1 MSALSLF
8 SIFPHRQALQ
18 QPSLNPIF
26 PAPMTA
32 AEVRHSF
39 LEFFREKQH
48 TIVPSAS
55 LLPQS
60 PGLLFTNAGMNPFV
74 PYFLGVEKAPYDPPR
89 AADTQK
95 CIRAGGKHNDL
106 EDVGYDTY
114 HHTFFEM
121 LGNWSFGNYF
131 KKEAIQWAWELVVE
145 RWGLP
150 AHRLYAS
157 VYAPKE
163 GDPGNFDQE
172 AYDIWAELFISK
184 GCDPAVQIVHGN
196 VKDNFWMMGETGPC
210 GPCSELHVD
219 LTPEGNPVTGR
230 NLVNNDSDLCI
241 EIWNLVFIQYNA
253 EADGTFRELPAK
265 HVDTG
270 MGFERACSII
280 QGTKGFTDFSNK
292 PSNYATDVFMPIF
305 YQLEKLSG
313 KTYSNIY
320 PALGADRSL
329 FDEEMKTAIAFRVIA
344 DHLRTLSFSI
354 ADGIMPG
361 NTGRNYVLRRIL
373 RRAVRYG
380 RQLGFSG
387 EKPFF
392 GALVET
398 LVSEMG
404 EVFPELKNRQDVVR
418 QTLEQEEAS
427 FNQTL
432 DRGLKRFEEALGRAA
447 ILAVDSGVSPESLQN
462 LGQDAQGSRRDGGAP
477 LAEGARYSKSHKLP
491 HFERPWGKYL
501 LTVTTQDRK
510 TLSPEARQITLDAIQ
525 HFHGSRYILFAAVV
539 MPDHFHLLIEP
550 QPKEYDPLAN
560 PIFWELAELMHSIKS
575 FTAKEINKLTGT
587 TGTVWQKDYHDR
599 LIRSD
604 SDLWEKFEYIIT
616 NPQRKEL
623 TQNGPY
629 PYLFAKGWES
639 ANLEDFRKGRAAIL
653 AADSGV
659 SPESLQNLGQDAQGS
674 RRDGGA
680 PLSGDIAFEL
690 YDTFG
695 FPIDLTELLCAERGL
710 TVDIPRFEALM
721 EQQQQ
726 RSRAAQ
732 KTNIVRALDISTAAV
747 TEFLGFD
754 NDTIDATVLEIHPQ
768 EDTLFIITD
777 KTVFYA
783 EMGGQAGD
791 IGALNGIPVTGVQQI
806 GKARALIVSQSE
818 ISNFKSPITVGD
830 KVTLSIDEKRR
841 RPIEA
846 HHTATHLLHW
856 ALHEV
861 VSKDASQQGSSVDE
875 NRLRFD
881 FNSAPLTL
889 EQLAEME
896 EMVNGAIKQGLTVSW
911 TEVKHA
917 EIKGRADIMQFFGDK
932 YGEIVRVVQIGG
944 QANQLNGPSQELCG
958 GTHVRNTSEIGL
970 FKIKSEAAIASG
982 VRRIEAV
989 CGDAAWLHLRENVEK
1004 WDHELKAASAKLKA
1018 ANEKLSALG
1027 EAPIIVNEF
1036 PHIMGAMLVERAD
1049 ISQINATFAHGAK
1062 TLEETQQAAIEA
1074 EKRIK
1079 KIQSAQA
1086 ACLADES
1093 LAELIAQ
1100 GKPII
1105 VSFESDAS
1113 LLQELQNG
1121 LKKKQF
1127 AGPALL
1133 IVDDGEK
1140 LHLATHC
1147 GPDALAAGLKAG
1159 DLLRD
1164 LAALA
1169 GGKGGGKPDQAR
1181 GAAPDR
1187 SKLEELKTLA
1197 AEKLR
1202 A

>member
-1 MSALSLF
+1 
-8 SIFPHRQALQ
+8 
-18 QPSLNPIF
+18 
-26 PAPMTA
+26 MTA
-32 AEVRHSF
+32 AEIRQSF
-39 LEFFREKQH
+39 LDFFREKQH

-131 KKEAIQWAWELVVE
+131 KKEAIAWAWELVIE

-163 GDPGNFDQE
+163 GDPGHFDQE
-172 AYDIWAELFISK
+172 AYDIWAELFRSK
-184 GCDPAVQIVHGN
+184 GCDPAIQIVHGN

-265 HVDTG
+265 HIDTG

-292 PSNYATDVFMPIF
+292 PSNYATDVFTPIF
-305 YQLEKLSG
+305 RKLEELSG
-313 KTYSNIY
+313 KTYVNIY
-320 PALGADRSL
+320 PALGADRSA
-329 FDEEMKTAIAFRVIA
+329 FTEEMKTAIAFRVIA

-361 NTGRNYVLRRIL
+361 NNGRNYVLRRIL

-404 EVFPELKNRQDVVR
+404 GVFPELKNRQDVVR

-432 DRGLKRFEEALGRAA
+432 DRGLKRFEEASRS
-447 ILAVDSGVSPESLQN
+447 VGVSPAAGVGETPTL
-462 LGQDAQGSRRDGGAP
+462 LDG
-477 LAEGARYSKSHKLP
+477 
-491 HFERPWGKYL
+491 
-501 LTVTTQDRK
+501 D
-510 TLSPEARQITLDAIQ
+510 D
-525 HFHGSRYILFAAVV
+525 
-539 MPDHFHLLIEP
+539 
-550 QPKEYDPLAN
+550 
-560 PIFWELAELMHSIKS
+560 
-575 FTAKEINKLTGT
+575 
-587 TGTVWQKDYHDR
+587 
-599 LIRSD
+599 
-604 SDLWEKFEYIIT
+604 
-616 NPQRKEL
+616 
-623 TQNGPY
+623 
-629 PYLFAKGWES
+629 
-639 ANLEDFRKGRAAIL
+639 
-653 AADSGV
+653 
-659 SPESLQNLGQDAQGS
+659 
-674 RRDGGA
+674 
-680 PLSGDIAFEL
+680 AFEL

-695 FPIDLTELLCAERGL
+695 FPIDLTELLCSERGL
-710 TVDIPRFEALM
+710 TVDMARFEELM
-721 EQQQQ
+721 TEQQE

-732 KTNIVRALDISTAAV
+732 KSNIVRALDISTEAV
-747 TEFLGFD
+747 TEFTGFE
-754 NDTIDATVLEIHPQ
+754 NDETEATILEVHPQ
-768 EDTLFIITD
+768 EDTLFVITD

-783 EMGGQAGD
+783 EMGGQSGD
-791 IGALNGIPVTGVQQI
+791 TGTLAIQGNKIPVTGVQQI
-806 GKARALIVSQSE
+806 GKARALILQKSE
-818 ISNFKSPITVGD
+818 INNHQSSIEPGA
-830 KVTLSIDEKRR
+830 KVVLRLDTTRR

-846 HHTATHLLHW
+846 HHSATHLLHW
-856 ALHEV
+856 ALHEA

-875 NRLRFD
+875 HRLRFD
-881 FNSAPLTL
+881 FNSAAVTPA
-889 EQLAEME
+889 QIAMME
-896 EMVNGAIKQGLTVSW
+896 EMVNGAIKQGLSVSW

-917 EIKGRADIMQFFGDK
+917 DIKGRADIMQFFGDK
-932 YGEIVRVVQIGG
+932 YGDTVRVVQIGG
-944 QANQLNGPSQELCG
+944 EPNQLNGPSMELCG

-970 FKIKSEAAIASG
+970 FKIKSEGAIASG

-989 CGDAAWLHLRENVEK
+989 CGESAWAYLNESVEK
-1004 WDHELKAASAKLKA
+1004 WDQELKAARAKLA
-1018 ANEKLSALG
+1018 NANEKLTSLG
-1027 EAPIIVNEF
+1027 ESAVTVNDF

-1049 ISQINATFAHGAK
+1049 IGEINATFAHAQR
-1062 TLEETQQAAIEA
+1062 TLEETQAAAIEA

-1079 KIQSAQA
+1079 KIQSSQA
-1086 ACLADES
+1086 AKLADEALS
-1093 LAELIAQ
+1093 DLIAK
-1100 GKPII
+1100 GEPII

-1121 LKKKQF
+1121 LKKKAF

-1147 GPDALAAGLKAG
+1147 GPDALAAGIKAG

-1187 SKLEELKTLA
+1187 SKLEEMKTA
-1197 AEKLR
+1197 AQSMFQS
-1202 A
+1202 

>member
-1 MSALSLF
+1 MTSAE
-8 SIFPHRQALQ
+8 IRQ
-18 QPSLNPIF
+18 
-26 PAPMTA
+26 
-32 AEVRHSF
+32 SF
-39 LEFFREKQH
+39 LDFFAEKQH

-131 KKEAIQWAWELVVE
+131 KKESIQWAWELVVG

-172 AYDIWAELFISK
+172 AYDIWAELFRGA
-184 GCDPAVQIVHGN
+184 GCDPEVQIVHGN

-280 QGTKGFTDFSNK
+280 QNTKGFTDFSIK
-292 PSNYATDVFMPIF
+292 PSNYATDVFQPIF
-305 YQLEKLSG
+305 RKLEELSG
-313 KTYSNIY
+313 KTYVNIY
-320 PALGADRSL
+320 PALGADRSA
-329 FDEEMKTAIAFRVIA
+329 FSEEMKTAIAFRVIA

-361 NTGRNYVLRRIL
+361 NNGRNYVLRRIL

-398 LVSEMG
+398 LVGEMG
-404 EVFPELKNRQDVVR
+404 GVFPELKNRQEVVR
-418 QTLEQEEAS
+418 ATLEQEEAS
-427 FNQTL
+427 FNRTL
-432 DRGLKRFEEALGRAA
+432 DRGEALLVAEAEAA
-447 ILAVDSGVSPESLQN
+447 RMWNNSVDPV
-462 LGQDAQGSRRDGGAP
+462 
-477 LAEGARYSKSHKLP
+477 
-491 HFERPWGKYL
+491 
-501 LTVTTQDRK
+501 
-510 TLSPEARQITLDAIQ
+510 
-525 HFHGSRYILFAAVV
+525 
-539 MPDHFHLLIEP
+539 
-550 QPKEYDPLAN
+550 LAN
-560 PIFWELAELMHSIKS
+560 AGAVSQQAQIKG
-575 FTAKEINKLTGT
+575 K
-587 TGTVWQKDYHDR
+587 V
-599 LIRSD
+599 
-604 SDLWEKFEYIIT
+604 
-616 NPQRKEL
+616 
-623 TQNGPY
+623 
-629 PYLFAKGWES
+629 
-639 ANLEDFRKGRAAIL
+639 
-653 AADSGV
+653 
-659 SPESLQNLGQDAQGS
+659 
-674 RRDGGA
+674 
-680 PLSGDIAFEL
+680 AFEL

-695 FPIDLTELLCAERGL
+695 FPLDLTELMAAEYGL
-710 TVDIPRFEALM
+710 TVNVEVFNKLM
-721 EQQQQ
+721 EEQQE

-732 KTNIVRALDISTAAV
+732 KVNIVRALDISTEAV
-747 TEFLGFD
+747 TEFAGFESD
-754 NDTIDATVLEIHPQ
+754 VVEATILEIHPQ
-768 EDTLFIITD
+768 EDALFVITD
-777 KTVFYA
+777 RTVFYA

-791 IGALNGIPVTGVQQI
+791 TGVLVVNGAEIGVSGVQQI
-806 GKARALIVSQSE
+806 GKARAHIVDGSCGLA
-818 ISNFKSPITVGD
+818 VGD
-830 KVTLSIDEKRR
+830 KVTLKLDEKRR

-846 HHTATHLLHW
+846 HHSATHLLHW

-861 VSKDASQQGSSVDE
+861 VSKDAAQQGSSVDE

-881 FNSAPLTL
+881 FNSAAVTP
-889 EQLAEME
+889 EQLAAME
-896 EMVNGAIKQGLTVSW
+896 EKVNAAIKAKDSVSW
-911 TEVKHA
+911 KEVPHA
-917 EIKGRADIMQFFGDK
+917 SIKGRPDIMQFFGDK
-932 YGEIVRVVQIGG
+932 YGDLVRVVQIGG
-944 QANQLNGPSQELCG
+944 EAHALNGYSQELCG
-958 GTHVRNTSEIGL
+958 GTHVRNTGEIGL
-970 FKIKSEAAIASG
+970 FKIKSESAIASG

-989 CGDAAWLHLRENVEK
+989 CGDAAWAYLNESVEK
-1004 WDHELKAASAKLKA
+1004 WDQELKAARAKLQA
-1018 ANEKLSALG
+1018 ANEKLAALG
-1027 EAPIIVNEF
+1027 QAAVEVNDF

-1049 ISQINATFAHGAK
+1049 ISQINATFSHALR
-1062 TLEETQQAAIEA
+1062 TLDETKEAAIEA

-1079 KIQSAQA
+1079 KIQSSQA
-1086 ACLADES
+1086 AALADEA
-1093 LAELIAQ
+1093 LVDLIAK
-1100 GKPII
+1100 GDSIV

-1121 LKKKQF
+1121 LKKKGF
-1127 AGPALL
+1127 AGAALL

-1147 GPDALAAGLKAG
+1147 GADALTKGLKAG

-1164 LAALA
+1164 LAAMA

-1187 SKLEELKTLA
+1187 GKLEALKSA
-1197 AEKLR
+1197 AMGMLSV
-1202 A
+1202 

>member
-1 MSALSLF
+1 MTSAE
-8 SIFPHRQALQ
+8 IRQ
-18 QPSLNPIF
+18 
-26 PAPMTA
+26 
-32 AEVRHSF
+32 SF
-39 LEFFREKQH
+39 LDFFQEKQH

-131 KKEAIQWAWELVVE
+131 KKEAIQWAWELVIE

-172 AYDIWAELFISK
+172 AYDIWAALFVSK

-253 EADGTFRELPAK
+253 EADGSFRELPAK

-280 QGTKGFTDFSNK
+280 QNTKGFTDFSKK
-292 PSNYATDVFMPIF
+292 PSNYATDVFQPIF
-305 YQLEKLSG
+305 RKLEELSG

-361 NTGRNYVLRRIL
+361 NNGRNYVLRRIL

-404 EVFPELKNRQDVVR
+404 GVFQELKNRQDVVR

-427 FNQTL
+427 FNETL
-432 DRGLKRFEEALGRAA
+432 DRGLKRFEDRGLN
-447 ILAVDSGVSPESLQN
+447 AVLNPEGKRCYRL
-462 LGQDAQGSRRDGGAP
+462 RDPATPEKNWGIYEMDGAP
-477 LAEGARYSKSHKLP
+477 VAESSAKS
-491 HFERPWGKYL
+491 
-501 LTVTTQDRK
+501 
-510 TLSPEARQITLDAIQ
+510 I
-525 HFHGSRYILFAAVV
+525 
-539 MPDHFHLLIEP
+539 
-550 QPKEYDPLAN
+550 
-560 PIFWELAELMHSIKS
+560 
-575 FTAKEINKLTGT
+575 
-587 TGTVWQKDYHDR
+587 
-599 LIRSD
+599 
-604 SDLWEKFEYIIT
+604 WEK
-616 NPQRKEL
+616 N
-623 TQNGPY
+623 
-629 PYLFAKGWES
+629 S
-639 ANLEDFRKGRAAIL
+639 
-653 AADSGV
+653 SV
-659 SPESLQNLGQDAQGS
+659 
-674 RRDGGA
+674 GA
-680 PLSGDIAFEL
+680 VLSGEDAFEL
-690 YDTFG
+690 EDTFG
-695 FPIDLTELLCAERGL
+695 FPIDLTELLCAEVGL
-710 TVDIPRFEALM
+710 GLDKDGYEENKKA
-721 EQQQQ
+721 QQE

-732 KTNIVRALDISTAAV
+732 KSTVVRALDISTEAV
-747 TEFLGFD
+747 TEFTGFE
-754 NDTIDATVLEIHPQ
+754 NDSVEATILEIHPQ
-768 EDTLFIITD
+768 EDALFVITD

-783 EMGGQAGD
+783 EMGGQSGD
-791 IGALNGIPVTGVQQI
+791 TGTLNEDIEITGTQQI
-806 GKARALIVSQSE
+806 GKARAHIIPSSASV
-818 ISNFKSPITVGD
+818 KVGD
-830 KVTLSIDEKRR
+830 KVTLKLDVQRR

-861 VSKDASQQGSSVDE
+861 VSADAAQQGSSVDE

-881 FNSAPLTL
+881 FNSAAVTP
-889 EQLAEME
+889 EQLAAME
-896 EMVNGAIKQGLTVSW
+896 EKVNASIKANDSVSW
-911 TEVKHA
+911 KEVPHA
-917 EIKGRADIMQFFGDK
+917 SIKGRPDIMQFFGDK
-932 YGEIVRVVQIGG
+932 YGDLVRVVQIGG
-944 QANQLNGPSQELCG
+944 EPGSLTGYSQELCG
-958 GTHVRNTSEIGL
+958 GTHVRNTGEIGL
-970 FKIKSEAAIASG
+970 FKIKSEGAIASG

-989 CGDAAWLHLRENVEK
+989 CGEAAWNHLNEVAEK
-1004 WDHELKAASAKLKA
+1004 WSNELKAARAKLA
-1018 ANEKLSALG
+1018 TANEKLTSLG
-1027 EAPIIVNEF
+1027 EEAVTVNDF
-1036 PHIMGAMLVERAD
+1036 PHIMGAMLAERAD
-1049 ISQINATFAHGAK
+1049 IAEINATFAHGQR
-1062 TLEETQQAAIEA
+1062 TLEETQAAAIEA

-1086 ACLADES
+1086 ASLADES
-1093 LAELIAQ
+1093 LAELIALGQ
-1100 GKPII
+1100 PII
-1105 VSFESDAS
+1105 ASFESDAS

-1147 GPDALAAGLKAG
+1147 GPDALSAGLKAG

-1187 SKLEELKTLA
+1187 SKLEEIKA
-1197 AEKLR
+1197 AAAAR
-1202 A
+1202 F

>member
-1 MSALSLF
+1 MTSAE
-8 SIFPHRQALQ
+8 IRQ
-18 QPSLNPIF
+18 
-26 PAPMTA
+26 
-32 AEVRHSF
+32 SF
-39 LEFFREKQH
+39 LDFFAEKQH

-131 KKEAIQWAWELVVE
+131 KKESIQWAWELVVG

-172 AYDIWAELFISK
+172 AYDIWAELFRGA
-184 GCDPAVQIVHGN
+184 GCDPEVQIVHGN

-280 QGTKGFTDFSNK
+280 QNTKGFTDFSIK
-292 PSNYATDVFMPIF
+292 PSNYATDVFQPIF
-305 YQLEKLSG
+305 RKLEELSG
-313 KTYSNIY
+313 KTYVNIY
-320 PALGADRSL
+320 PALGADRSA
-329 FDEEMKTAIAFRVIA
+329 FSEEMKTAIAFRVIA

-361 NTGRNYVLRRIL
+361 NNGRNYVLRRIL

-398 LVSEMG
+398 LVGEMG
-404 EVFPELKNRQDVVR
+404 GVFPELKNRQEVVR
-418 QTLEQEEAS
+418 ATLEQEEAS

-432 DRGLKRFEEALGRAA
+432 DRGLKRLEFMIQEHHE
-447 ILAVDSGVSPESLQN
+447 N
-462 LGQDAQGSRRDGGAP
+462 WNDASRMGSVFASDF
-477 LAEGARYSKSHKLP
+477 KSTELP
-491 HFERPWGKYL
+491 G
-501 LTVTTQDRK
+501 
-510 TLSPEARQITLDAIQ
+510 
-525 HFHGSRYILFAAVV
+525 
-539 MPDHFHLLIEP
+539 
-550 QPKEYDPLAN
+550 EY
-560 PIFWELAELMHSIKS
+560 
-575 FTAKEINKLTGT
+575 
-587 TGTVWQKDYHDR
+587 V
-599 LIRSD
+599 
-604 SDLWEKFEYIIT
+604 
-616 NPQRKEL
+616 
-623 TQNGPY
+623 
-629 PYLFAKGWES
+629 
-639 ANLEDFRKGRAAIL
+639 
-653 AADSGV
+653 
-659 SPESLQNLGQDAQGS
+659 
-674 RRDGGA
+674 
-680 PLSGDIAFEL
+680 FEL

-695 FPIDLTELLCAERGL
+695 FPKDLTDLVLSERGWTSNDL
-710 TVDIPRFEALM
+710 GFEREMKL
-721 EQQQQ
+721 QQE
-726 RSRAAQ
+726 RARAAQ
-732 KTNIVRALDISTAAV
+732 KSSVVRALDISTEAV
-747 TEFLGFD
+747 TEFAGFESD
-754 NDTIDATVLEIHPQ
+754 VVEATILEIHPQ
-768 EDTLFIITD
+768 EDALFVITD
-777 KTVFYA
+777 RTVFYA

-791 IGALNGIPVTGVQQI
+791 TGVLVVNGAEIGVSGVQQI
-806 GKARALIVSQSE
+806 GKARAHIVDGSCGLA
-818 ISNFKSPITVGD
+818 VGD
-830 KVTLSIDEKRR
+830 KVTLKLDEKRR

-846 HHTATHLLHW
+846 HHSATHLLHW

-861 VSKDASQQGSSVDE
+861 VSKDAAQQGSSVDE

-881 FNSAPLTL
+881 FNSAAVTP
-889 EQLAEME
+889 EQLAAME
-896 EMVNGAIKQGLTVSW
+896 EKVNAAIKAKDSVSW
-911 TEVKHA
+911 KEVPHA
-917 EIKGRADIMQFFGDK
+917 SIKGRPDIMQFFGDK
-932 YGEIVRVVQIGG
+932 YGDLVRVVQIGG
-944 QANQLNGPSQELCG
+944 EAHALNGYSQELCG
-958 GTHVRNTSEIGL
+958 GTHVRNTGEIGL
-970 FKIKSEAAIASG
+970 FKIKSESAIASG

-989 CGDAAWLHLRENVEK
+989 CGDAAWAYLNESVEK
-1004 WDHELKAASAKLKA
+1004 WDQELKAARAKLQA
-1018 ANEKLSALG
+1018 ANEKLAALG
-1027 EAPIIVNEF
+1027 QAAVEVNDF

-1049 ISQINATFAHGAK
+1049 ISQINATFSHALR
-1062 TLEETQQAAIEA
+1062 TLDETKEAAIEA

-1079 KIQSAQA
+1079 KIQSSQA
-1086 ACLADES
+1086 AALADEA
-1093 LAELIAQ
+1093 LADLIAK
-1100 GKPII
+1100 GDSIV

-1121 LKKKQF
+1121 LKKKGF
-1127 AGPALL
+1127 AGAALL

-1147 GPDALAAGLKAG
+1147 GADALTKGLKAG

-1164 LAALA
+1164 LAAMA

-1187 SKLEELKTLA
+1187 GKLEALKSA
-1197 AEKLR
+1197 AMGMLSV
-1202 A
+1202 

>member
-1 MSALSLF
+1 MTSAE
-8 SIFPHRQALQ
+8 IRQ
-18 QPSLNPIF
+18 
-26 PAPMTA
+26 
-32 AEVRHSF
+32 SF
-39 LEFFREKQH
+39 LDFFAEKQH

-131 KKEAIQWAWELVVE
+131 KKEAIQWAWELVIE
-145 RWGLP
+145 HWGLP

-253 EADGTFRELPAK
+253 EADGSFRELPAK

-280 QGTKGFTDFSNK
+280 QCTQGFTDFTRK
-292 PSNYATDVFMPIF
+292 PSNYDTDVFQPIF
-305 YQLEKLSG
+305 RKLEALSG
-313 KTYSNIY
+313 KTYRGTFPSPKNAGLESLMDGLE
-320 PALGADRSL
+320 PPKGGLESPKEGLESSEEGLESSTGGLESSMEGLESSKDALKSSMEGLESSKEGLAD
-329 FDEEMKTAIAFRVIA
+329 DIAFRVIA

-361 NTGRNYVLRRIL
+361 NNGRNYVLRRIL
-373 RRAVRYG
+373 RRAVKYG

-398 LVSEMG
+398 LVNEMG
-404 EVFPELKNRQDVVR
+404 GVFPELKNRQDVVR

-432 DRGLKRFEEALGRAA
+432 GKGIELFDTISAVVSETDFSDADCGGSAFQGFSKEALPV
-447 ILAVDSGVSPESLQN
+447 IQWTKDDSKNPVV
-462 LGQDAQGSRRDGGAP
+462 
-477 LAEGARYSKSHKLP
+477 
-491 HFERPWGKYL
+491 
-501 LTVTTQDRK
+501 TVTG
-510 TLSPEARQITLDAIQ
+510 DA
-525 HFHGSRYILFAAVV
+525 
-539 MPDHFHLLIEP
+539 
-550 QPKEYDPLAN
+550 
-560 PIFWELAELMHSIKS
+560 
-575 FTAKEINKLTGT
+575 
-587 TGTVWQKDYHDR
+587 
-599 LIRSD
+599 
-604 SDLWEKFEYIIT
+604 
-616 NPQRKEL
+616 
-623 TQNGPY
+623 
-629 PYLFAKGWES
+629 
-639 ANLEDFRKGRAAIL
+639 
-653 AADSGV
+653 
-659 SPESLQNLGQDAQGS
+659 
-674 RRDGGA
+674 
-680 PLSGDIAFEL
+680 AFLL

-695 FPIDLTELLCAERGL
+695 FPVDLTALLCAERGFK
-710 TVDIPRFEALM
+710 VDQNRFEELM
-721 EQQQQ
+721 EQQQE
-726 RSRAAQ
+726 RSRSAQ
-732 KTNIVRALDISTAAV
+732 KSNIVRALDISTEAI

-754 NDTIDATVLEIHPQ
+754 ADETEATILEIHPQ
-768 EDTLFIITD
+768 EDALFIITD

-783 EMGGQAGD
+783 EMGGQSGDTGILQVAGTSSPS
-791 IGALNGIPVTGVQQI
+791 LPVVGVQQI
-806 GKARALIVSQSE
+806 GKARALIIQKSEINNHQSE
-818 ISNFKSPITVGD
+818 IKVGD
-830 KVTLSIDEKRR
+830 KVTLRIDPTRR

-856 ALHEV
+856 ALHEA

-875 NRLRFD
+875 HRLRFD
-881 FNSAPLTL
+881 FNSAPLTP
-889 EQLAEME
+889 EQLAAME
-896 EMVNGAIKQGLTVSW
+896 EMVNGAIKQDMSVSW

-917 EIKGRADIMQFFGDK
+917 DIKGRADIMQFFGDK
-932 YGEIVRVVQIGG
+932 YGEIVRVVEIGG
-944 QANQLNGPSQELCG
+944 KRNALDGYSMELCG

-970 FKIKSEAAIASG
+970 FKIKSEGAIASG

-989 CGDAAWLHLRENVEK
+989 CGEAAWNHLRENVEK
-1004 WDHELKAASAKLKA
+1004 WDQELKAARTKLKA
-1018 ANEKLSALG
+1018 ANDKLTALG
-1027 EAPIIVNEF
+1027 EEPITVNDF
-1036 PHIMGAMLVERAD
+1036 PHIMPAMLVERAD
-1049 ISQINATFAHGAK
+1049 IGEINATFAHGAR

-1079 KIQSAQA
+1079 KFQSAQSA
-1086 ACLADES
+1086 ALADES
-1093 LAELIAQ
+1093 LAELISL

-1105 VSFESDAS
+1105 VSFASDAS

-1127 AGPALL
+1127 SGPALL

-1147 GPDALAAGLKAG
+1147 GPDALAKGLKAG

-1187 SKLEELKTLA
+1187 SKLETMKSTAISYFEV
-1197 AEKLR
+1197 
-1202 A
+1202 

>member
-1 MSALSLF
+1 MTSAE
-8 SIFPHRQALQ
+8 IR
-18 QPSLNPIF
+18 N
-26 PAPMTA
+26 
-32 AEVRHSF
+32 SF
-39 LEFFREKQH
+39 LDFFREKQH

-131 KKEAIQWAWELVVE
+131 KKEAISWAWELVVE

-157 VYAPKE
+157 VYAPKA
-163 GDPGNFDQE
+163 GDPGSFDQE
-172 AYDIWAELFISK
+172 AYDIWAALFEK
-184 GCDPAVQIVHGN
+184 AGCDPAVQIVHGN

-253 EADGTFRELPAK
+253 EADGSFRELPAK
-265 HVDTG
+265 HIDTG

-280 QGTKGFTDFSNK
+280 QNTKGFTDFSKK
-292 PSNYATDVFMPIF
+292 PSNYATDVFQPIF
-305 YQLEKLSG
+305 RKLEELSG
-313 KTYSNIY
+313 KTYVNVY
-320 PALGADRSL
+320 PALGADRSA
-329 FDEEMKTAIAFRVIA
+329 FDEEMKDAIAFRVIA

-361 NTGRNYVLRRIL
+361 NNGRNYVLRRIL

-392 GALVET
+392 GALVGT
-398 LVSEMG
+398 LVAEMG
-404 EVFPELKNRQDVVR
+404 GVFPELKNRADTVR
-418 QTLEQEEAS
+418 QTLETEEAS

-432 DRGLKRFEEALGRAA
+432 DRGLSRFEEYCIVEATHSLLKYLEQHPELKVDSEGKDGWAGNLLEWWKEYSAQGYSEILSIGKEDAPGWNPPTEFLGR
-447 ILAVDSGVSPESLQN
+447 
-462 LGQDAQGSRRDGGAP
+462 
-477 LAEGARYSKSHKLP
+477 
-491 HFERPWGKYL
+491 F
-501 LTVTTQDRK
+501 
-510 TLSPEARQITLDAIQ
+510 
-525 HFHGSRYILFAAVV
+525 
-539 MPDHFHLLIEP
+539 
-550 QPKEYDPLAN
+550 
-560 PIFWELAELMHSIKS
+560 
-575 FTAKEINKLTGT
+575 
-587 TGTVWQKDYHDR
+587 
-599 LIRSD
+599 
-604 SDLWEKFEYIIT
+604 
-616 NPQRKEL
+616 
-623 TQNGPY
+623 
-629 PYLFAKGWES
+629 
-639 ANLEDFRKGRAAIL
+639 
-653 AADSGV
+653 
-659 SPESLQNLGQDAQGS
+659 
-674 RRDGGA
+674 
-680 PLSGDIAFEL
+680 AFEL

-710 TVDIPRFEALM
+710 VVNKEDFESLM
-721 EQQQQ
+721 EQQ
-726 RSRAAQ
+726 RERARAAQ
-732 KTNIVRALDISTAAV
+732 KTSVVRALDISTEAV
-747 TEFLGFD
+747 TEFSGFED
-754 NDTIDATVLEIHPQ
+754 DEIEATVLEIHPQ
-768 EDTLFIITD
+768 EDALFVITD

-783 EMGGQAGD
+783 EMGGQSGD
-791 IGALNGIPVTGVQQI
+791 TGTLVAFGHEYTVTGVQQI
-806 GKARALIVSQSE
+806 GKARAVVLDAGAQV
-818 ISNFKSPITVGD
+818 KVRD
-830 KVTLSIDEKRR
+830 RVTLKLDTKRR

-861 VSKDASQQGSSVDE
+861 VSKDAAQQGSSVDE

-881 FNSAPLTL
+881 FNSAAVTP
-889 EQLAEME
+889 EQLSLME
-896 EMVNGAIKQGLTVSW
+896 EKVNAAIKADDAVSW
-911 TEVKHA
+911 KEVPHS
-917 EIKGRADIMQFFGDK
+917 EVKGRADVMQFFGDK
-932 YGEIVRVVQIGG
+932 YGDLVRVVQIGG
-944 QANQLNGPSQELCG
+944 GRGELNGYSMELCG
-958 GTHVRNTSEIGL
+958 GTHVRDTAAIGL
-970 FKIKSEAAIASG
+970 FKIKSEGAIASG

-989 CGDAAWLHLRENVEK
+989 CGDAAWAYLNESVEK
-1004 WDHELKAASAKLKA
+1004 WDAEFKAAKAKLAA
-1018 ANEKLSALG
+1018 ANEKLASLG
-1027 EAPIIVNEF
+1027 AEPVTANDF
-1036 PHIMGAMLVERAD
+1036 PHIMAAMLVEKAD
-1049 ISQINATFAHGAK
+1049 IAQINATFASAQN

-1079 KIQSAQA
+1079 KLQA
-1086 ACLADES
+1086 GAAAKLADEA
-1093 LAELIAQ
+1093 LAELIAK
-1100 GKPII
+1100 GDPIV

-1121 LKKKQF
+1121 LKKKNF
-1127 AGPALL
+1127 TGPALA
-1133 IVDDGEK
+1133 IVDDGDK
-1140 LHLATHC
+1140 LHLAVHC
-1147 GPDALAAGLKAG
+1147 GEAALAKGLKAG

-1164 LAALA
+1164 LAAIA

-1187 SKLEELKTLA
+1187 SKLEEIKA
-1197 AEKLR
+1197 AASAKF
-1202 A
+1202 